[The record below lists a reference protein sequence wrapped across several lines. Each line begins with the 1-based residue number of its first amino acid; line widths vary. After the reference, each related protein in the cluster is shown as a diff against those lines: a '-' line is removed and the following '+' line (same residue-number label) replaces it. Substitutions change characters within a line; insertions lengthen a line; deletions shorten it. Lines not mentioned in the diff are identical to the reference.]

1 MIWNL
6 LSESSMPPLYEMVLF
21 IDTQGNIRPGFVSD
35 NKSGGTEPYLLSLTG
50 GEVAKDLSIEESRWT
65 NIVRWAELPEKPDD
79 VQRVFISQPMSGRTI
94 TEIESERE
102 ALMKRL
108 REEFPDTYWIE
119 IASFDATK
127 LDNGK
132 PIEELGKCISLM
144 QEADIVLFSPK
155 WATSVGCT
163 IEHSIAT
170 KYGMWRYYLQE
181 DGSFMIT
188 D

>member
-1 MIWNL
+1 MNLTWNL
-6 LSESSMPPLYEMVLF
+6 ISESKPPLYKVVLF
-21 IDTQGNIRPGFVSD
+21 VDVKGNVRTGYAADPTIEPFPLYLYTVLGHD
-35 NKSGGTEPYLLSLTG
+35 KSKWED
-50 GEVAKDLSIEESRWT
+50 V
-65 NIVRWAELPEKPDD
+65 VRWAELPEKPDD

-94 TEIESERE
+94 VEIENERE
-102 ALMKRL
+102 ELMDKL
-108 REEFPDTYWIE
+108 HKEFPDTHWIE

-127 LDNGK
+127 LNNGK

-170 KYGMWRYYLQE
+170 KYGIWRYYLQE
-181 DGSFMIT
+181 DGTFVIT